1 MEVTVYST
9 PTCPWCSRA
18 KEFLHQRGVPFRDI
32 DVSADHAAAAD
43 MVRRSG
49 QQGVPVITVDNE
61 VVVGFDRPRLE
72 RLLEAQAAGK
82 PVFGAAVADA
92 ASYLAKRGQVPLFG
106 ALVGKVAA
114 GSAAERAGLQ
124 PGDIITRIGLRPI
137 TNAEGV
143 EKALAAAQAGALLH
157 VTYNR
162 STQSITRE
170 VAL

>member
-18 KEFLHQRGVPFRDI
+18 KEFLQQHGVRFRDI
-32 DVSADHAAAAD
+32 DVSTDQVAANE
-43 MVRRSG
+43 MVRKSG

-61 VVVGFDRPRLE
+61 VIVGFDRPRLE
-72 RLLEAQAAGK
+72 RLLEAQKAK
-82 PVFGAAVADA
+82 KQVFGAAVADA
-92 ASYLAKRGQVPLFG
+92 SSYLAKRGQVPLFG

-114 GSAAERAGLQ
+114 GSAAERVGLQ
-124 PGDIITRIGLRPI
+124 PGDIITQIGFRPI

-143 EKALAAAQAGALLH
+143 ENALAAAQPGARLQ

-162 STQSITRE
+162 STQTITRE